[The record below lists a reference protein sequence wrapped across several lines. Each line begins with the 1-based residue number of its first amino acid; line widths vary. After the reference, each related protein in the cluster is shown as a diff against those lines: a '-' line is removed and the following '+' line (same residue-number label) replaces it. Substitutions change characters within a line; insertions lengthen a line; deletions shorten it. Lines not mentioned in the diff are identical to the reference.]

1 VVDFLAKNL
10 SLSQRARRQRPRRSD
25 DKVKPT
31 EKPGGAGQRF
41 WDFFAS
47 VKLSF
52 VLLLSLALASVLG
65 TLLPQKE
72 HVSVYVQQFGEAG
85 ARLILGLRLDDMYHA
100 PWFLLLLALLAAN
113 LVICSLNRLPLTLK
127 LMAKEPA
134 EEIKRAR
141 PAQASLTLSGPPADH
156 LARAEAETCLV
167 VTPCIS
173 MSLGLTWAVAVTFR
187 LRTSV
192 PAVTPWT
199 WASS

>member
-1 VVDFLAKNL
+1 MK
-10 SLSQRARRQRPRRSD
+10 Q
-25 DKVKPT
+25 T

-72 HVSVYVQQFGEAG
+72 HVSVYVQQFGESG

-100 PWFLLLLALLAAN
+100 PWFLLLLALLAFN
-113 LVICSLNRLPLTLK
+113 LVVCSLNRLPQTLK

-134 EEIKRAR
+134 AELKRSR
-141 PAQASLTLSGPPADH
+141 SAQESLTLAGSPTDH
-156 LARAEAETCLV
+156 LARAEAERH
-167 VTPCIS
+167 PARH
-173 MSLGLTWAVAVTFR
+173 GRHGAVGRHGQRQHQDR
-187 LRTSV
+187 LEQRI
-192 PAVTPWT
+192 PDQFLHR
-199 WASS
+199 